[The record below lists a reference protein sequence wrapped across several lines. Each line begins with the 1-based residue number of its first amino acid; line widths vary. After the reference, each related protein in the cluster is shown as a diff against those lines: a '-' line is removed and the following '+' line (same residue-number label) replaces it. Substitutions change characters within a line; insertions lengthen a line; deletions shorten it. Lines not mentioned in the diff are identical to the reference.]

1 MADKMTDDNICTLE
15 FKNPQATPKE
25 VRMRV
30 SVRDIP
36 LIVQWYGAFH
46 EGDTYTVW
54 VNNGTDALPD
64 EEHLQT
70 AMSQIP
76 LRIYEMTGGEWEPS
90 MAQTREIMETTLE
103 ALKKKGTT

>member
-36 LIVQWYGAFH
+36 LIVQWYGGFH